1 MSDGRKVLV
10 LNGPNLNRLGKREPE
25 IYGAHTLADL
35 ESMCVAWG
43 KANGLDVQMRQ
54 TNHEG
59 QMIDWL
65 HEAADDGCPVVLN
78 AAGWTHTS
86 VAIGDACAQ
95 LTGPLF
101 EVHISNVHA
110 REAFRHHS
118 YVSPYATGGIIVGM
132 GLAGYTYAL
141 DSIVDEGE
149 PDLE

>member
-78 AAGWTHTS
+78 AAGWTLS
-86 VAIGDACAQ
+86 GDVREKDGNS
-95 LTGPLF
+95 L
-101 EVHISNVHA
+101 EVTLWTYTDPTMERVVQVLQA
-110 REAFRHHS
+110 RR
-118 YVSPYATGGIIVGM
+118 
-132 GLAGYTYAL
+132 
-141 DSIVDEGE
+141 EG
-149 PDLE
+149 